1 MPDKSVSYAFM
12 QALFDAIGGDSG
24 ALKQLVVDVDS
35 LKAAVDNSTGANL
48 PTPILQT
55 LTVVSTFQALSPHP
69 LPCWQK
75 NNICTPRNSAWHI
88 NNTAAYTIKA
98 GTAFVTGANLKANTS
113 YSVVVM
119 QGDGTISE
127 NTLAVNS
134 TGKSLSFTAEQ
145 VIKAS
150 SFVVFIC
157 EESLE

>member
-1 MPDKSVSYAFM
+1 MPNKSVSYAFM

-24 ALKQLVVDVDS
+24 SLKQLVVDVDS

-75 NNICTPRNSAWHI
+75 NNICTPRNAAWYI

-98 GTAFVTGANLKANTS
+98 GTAFVTGANLKANTT

-119 QGDGTISE
+119 QDDGTISE

>member
-12 QALFDAIGGDSG
+12 QALYDSIGGDSG
-24 ALKQLVVDVDS
+24 ALKQLAEGVDA
-35 LKAAVDNSTGANL
+35 LKAGIGNTPVS
-48 PTPILQT
+48 PTPVPIVQT
-55 LTVVSTFQALSPHP
+55 LTVVPTFQALSPHP
-69 LPCWQK
+69 LPCWQQ
-75 NNICTPRNSAWHI
+75 NGVCTPRNSAWHI

-98 GTAFVTGANLKANTS
+98 GTAFVTGASLKANTS
-113 YSVVVM
+113 HSVVIM

-145 VIKAS
+145 VIKAA

-157 EESLE
+157 EEVID